1 MGMFDS
7 LHVKKDLPLNEE
19 LKALPIKWEELEFQT
34 KDLEN
39 CLLHYTISED
49 GRLLE
54 HIVEQEYIH
63 YTEEE
68 KKSKDRRPWDLYKDI
83 IIKNEYDKEVN
94 HHGVIVFYT
103 SVEITDTE
111 DAWVEFKAFFVY
123 GKLDKIE
130 LLQYEKQPSKSI
142 YNKEWEEKRKL
153 EAKKL
158 WNRTKKALYY
168 IGWRWFWNKMSRYC
182 YKLSSLFSKIQTFI
196 IRNLM

>member
-1 MGMFDS
+1 MFDDITC
-7 LHVKKDLPLNEE
+7 KNELPLNEE
-19 LKALPIKWEELEFQT
+19 LKALPIKWDEIGFQT

-54 HIVEQEYIH
+54 HVVEKEYVH

-68 KKSKDRRPWDLYKDI
+68 KKSKDRNRWDFYKDVKI
-83 IIKNEYDKEVN
+83 TNEYDKEIH
-94 HHGVIVFYT
+94 HHGIINFYT
-103 SVEITDTE
+103 NVDYTDE
-111 DAWVEFKAFFVY
+111 EEFWVEFNAYFIY
-123 GKLDKIE
+123 GKLDRIE
-130 LLQYEKQPSKSI
+130 LFKCDKQKSGKV
-142 YNKEWEEKRKL
+142 YHKEWEEKRKL

-182 YKLSSLFSKIQTFI
+182 YKLSSLFSKIQMLI